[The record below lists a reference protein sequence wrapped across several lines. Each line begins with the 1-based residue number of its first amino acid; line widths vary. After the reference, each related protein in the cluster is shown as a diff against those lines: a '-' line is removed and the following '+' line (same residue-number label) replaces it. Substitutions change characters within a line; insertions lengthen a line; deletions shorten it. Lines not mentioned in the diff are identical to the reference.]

1 MVRKPST
8 LIAATIKAGVYV
20 DPDSCPNW
28 NSCSQFMCHAIQK
41 VIIDGKAVPE
51 DLIHKT
57 VELIQTRLI
66 EMSPESF
73 SYGTITLDS
82 VLRDIGEFAN
92 ECDVTHTRRLQFWK
106 DFIEELKSKK
116 L

>member
-20 DPDSCPNW
+20 DPDSCKNPN
-28 NSCSQFMCHAIQK
+28 SHSQFMCHAIQK
-41 VIIDGKAVPE
+41 VIIGGHAVPE
-51 DLIHKT
+51 DLIHET
-57 VELIQTRLI
+57 IGLI
-66 EMSPESF
+66 EAKLRKMSPGSLP
-73 SYGTITLDS
+73 YGTITLDT
-82 VLRDIGEFAN
+82 VLHDIGEFAN

-106 DFIEELKSKK
+106 DFIKELKSKK